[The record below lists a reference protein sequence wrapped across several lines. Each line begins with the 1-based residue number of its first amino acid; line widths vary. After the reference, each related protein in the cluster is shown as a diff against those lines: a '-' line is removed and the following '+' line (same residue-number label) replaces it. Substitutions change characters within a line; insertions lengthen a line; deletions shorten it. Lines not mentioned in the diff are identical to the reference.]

1 VNVANMSN
9 PDMEQIWN
17 EVSSGLKYF
26 ILSKVENEA
35 DASDILQDTF
45 LKIHGN
51 IHTLKDQYKLK
62 SGIYQIARN
71 QINDYFRTNKDYKNT
86 NEIPDVLTFTD
97 SSDRLMDRAISDMV
111 SMMDELSP
119 EYCEALCLTEIDGM
133 SQKEYAEAK
142 GLSYSGA
149 KSRVQRAR
157 VILKDMLLKC
167 CHYQFDQYGSVID
180 IQTKCCCCCP
190 EEHKTQ

>member
-1 VNVANMSN
+1 MLSTGGK
-9 PDMEQIWN
+9 PEMEQIWN
-17 EVSSGLKYF
+17 EISSSLKYF

-51 IHTLKDQYKLK
+51 IHYLKDQNKLK
-62 SGIYQIARN
+62 SWIYQIARN
-71 QINDYFRTNKDYKNT
+71 QINDYFRTNKDHKNT
-86 NEIPDVLTFTD
+86 NEIPDQLTFPD
-97 SSDRLMDRAISDMV
+97 PADGLMDKAISDMV
-111 SMMDELSP
+111 SMMDELTP

-157 VILKDMLLKC
+157 VMLKDMLLKC
-167 CHYQFDQYGSVID
+167 CHYQFDKYGSVID
-180 IQTKCCCCCP
+180 IQAKCCCCCP
-190 EEHKTQ
+190 EEYKNR